1 MILESEGRNIRVA
14 ISPLA
19 LKSRNC
25 VYLYIFGKFI
35 QRVIIFGLQDLLL
48 IDFVVIVSQIFILI
62 DKLVV
67 K

>member
-1 MILESEGRNIRVA
+1 MILESEGRKIRVA
-14 ISPLA
+14 SLPLA
-19 LKSRNC
+19 LKSHNC